1 MIVKC
6 MRPQNPNFSEEK
18 MGLISAKKSIKTMV
32 PYNGPA
38 LVDSSVLVGRTFK
51 QKPVLKMSGFF
62 YHFPTTNL
70 PFLLTFPKPEKSR
83 NFGKKWQSFGH
94 YNFAIFSTTIYIFRS
109 KSMSQ

>member
-51 QKPVLKMSGFF
+51 EPLS
-62 YHFPTTNL
+62 
-70 PFLLTFPKPEKSR
+70 
-83 NFGKKWQSFGH
+83 
-94 YNFAIFSTTIYIFRS
+94 
-109 KSMSQ
+109 

>member
-38 LVDSSVLVGRTFK
+38 LVEGSVLVGRTFK
-51 QKPVLKMSGFF
+51 QKPVLKKSGCFF
-62 YHFPTTNL
+62 II
-70 PFLLTFPKPEKSR
+70 SR
-83 NFGKKWQSFGH
+83 RQIPNFYSL
-94 YNFAIFSTTIYIFRS
+94 S
-109 KSMSQ
+109 

>member
-38 LVDSSVLVGRTFK
+38 LVEGSVLVGRTFRNHAK
-51 QKPVLKMSGFF
+51 AWFF
-62 YHFPTTNL
+62 CAQISRTCMLFPTIRL
-70 PFLLTFPKPEKSR
+70 GRTFR
-83 NFGKKWQSFGH
+83 NPRGYLGGFYK
-94 YNFAIFSTTIYIFRS
+94 AITTIF
-109 KSMSQ
+109 

>member
-38 LVDSSVLVGRTFK
+38 LVEGSVLVGRTFK
-51 QKPVLKMSGFF
+51 QS
-62 YHFPTTNL
+62 
-70 PFLLTFPKPEKSR
+70 
-83 NFGKKWQSFGH
+83 
-94 YNFAIFSTTIYIFRS
+94 
-109 KSMSQ
+109 

>member
-38 LVDSSVLVGRTFK
+38 RVEGSVLVGRT
-51 QKPVLKMSGFF
+51 S
-62 YHFPTTNL
+62 
-70 PFLLTFPKPEKSR
+70 
-83 NFGKKWQSFGH
+83 
-94 YNFAIFSTTIYIFRS
+94 
-109 KSMSQ
+109 

>member
-38 LVDSSVLVGRTFK
+38 LVEGSVLVGRTFK
-51 QKPVLKMSGFF
+51 EP
-62 YHFPTTNL
+62 
-70 PFLLTFPKPEKSR
+70 LL
-83 NFGKKWQSFGH
+83 
-94 YNFAIFSTTIYIFRS
+94 
-109 KSMSQ
+109 

>member
-38 LVDSSVLVGRTFK
+38 LVEGSVLVGRIFNNV
-51 QKPVLKMSGFF
+51 PVLKKNGFF
-62 YHFPTTNL
+62 
-70 PFLLTFPKPEKSR
+70 
-83 NFGKKWQSFGH
+83 
-94 YNFAIFSTTIYIFRS
+94 IIFRR
-109 KSMSQ
+109 

>member
-38 LVDSSVLVGRTFK
+38 LVEGSVLVGRKT
-51 QKPVLKMSGFF
+51 LKK
-62 YHFPTTNL
+62 
-70 PFLLTFPKPEKSR
+70 PFLQREM
-83 NFGKKWQSFGH
+83 
-94 YNFAIFSTTIYIFRS
+94 AFSYTSSTVFFR
-109 KSMSQ
+109 QNEQNEQNLVYC

>member
-38 LVDSSVLVGRTFK
+38 LVEGSVLVGRTFRK
-51 QKPVLKMSGFF
+51 RAILRREWFFF
-62 YHFPTTNL
+62 YAFQTV
-70 PFLLTFPKPEKSR
+70 
-83 NFGKKWQSFGH
+83 
-94 YNFAIFSTTIYIFRS
+94 FRE
-109 KSMSQ
+109 QNEQN

>member
-38 LVDSSVLVGRTFK
+38 LVEGSVLVGRTF
-51 QKPVLKMSGFF
+51 QNIPVLRRERVFSYTSSSTLFEQNEQN
-62 YHFPTTNL
+62 YANL
-70 PFLLTFPKPEKSR
+70 V
-83 NFGKKWQSFGH
+83 
-94 YNFAIFSTTIYIFRS
+94 YC
-109 KSMSQ
+109 

>member
-38 LVDSSVLVGRTFK
+38 LVEGSVLVGRKTLKKPFLRREMAFSYTSSSCFFK
-51 QKPVLKMSGFF
+51 QHKQQ
-62 YHFPTTNL
+62 
-70 PFLLTFPKPEKSR
+70 E
-83 NFGKKWQSFGH
+83 Q
-94 YNFAIFSTTIYIFRS
+94 
-109 KSMSQ
+109 

>member
-6 MRPQNPNFSEEK
+6 MRPQNPNFLEEK

-51 QKPVLKMSGFF
+51 QKPVLKKSGYFF
-62 YHFPTTNL
+62 II
-70 PFLLTFPKPEKSR
+70 SR
-83 NFGKKWQSFGH
+83 RQIPNFYSLF
-94 YNFAIFSTTIYIFRS
+94 
-109 KSMSQ
+109 

>member
-38 LVDSSVLVGRTFK
+38 LVEGSVLVGRTFK
-51 QKPVLKMSGFF
+51 EPLLEWFLFF
-62 YHFPTTNL
+62 CRRNIIIRHKWLISCCSF
-70 PFLLTFPKPEKSR
+70 SR
-83 NFGKKWQSFGH
+83 NFPACAPS
-94 YNFAIFSTTIYIFRS
+94 ICV
-109 KSMSQ
+109 

>member
-38 LVDSSVLVGRTFK
+38 LVEGSVLVGRK
-51 QKPVLKMSGFF
+51 YEKRHGVS
-62 YHFPTTNL
+62 
-70 PFLLTFPKPEKSR
+70 FLGIESR
-83 NFGKKWQSFGH
+83 NDVFLQKTEMRRGRVTLPQKAM
-94 YNFAIFSTTIYIFRS
+94 Y
-109 KSMSQ
+109 M

>member
-38 LVDSSVLVGRTFK
+38 LVEGSVLVGRTIIKTTARWFFCIYQKTLKYLK
-51 QKPVLKMSGFF
+51 QTLYLKYEKILSVFRFYFFTISPASGD
-62 YHFPTTNL
+62 
-70 PFLLTFPKPEKSR
+70 
-83 NFGKKWQSFGH
+83 G
-94 YNFAIFSTTIYIFRS
+94 RS
-109 KSMSQ
+109 VGNRC

>member
-38 LVDSSVLVGRTFK
+38 LVEGSVLVGRTFRK
-51 QKPVLKMSGFF
+51 RAILRRAWFFF
-62 YHFPTTNL
+62 YAFPTM
-70 PFLLTFPKPEKSR
+70 
-83 NFGKKWQSFGH
+83 
-94 YNFAIFSTTIYIFRS
+94 FRE
-109 KSMSQ
+109 QNEQN

>member
-38 LVDSSVLVGRTFK
+38 LVEGSVLVGRTFK
-51 QKPVLKMSGFF
+51 NHAKAWFF
-62 YHFPTTNL
+62 CAHNRTCM
-70 PFLLTFPKPEKSR
+70 PFF
-83 NFGKKWQSFGH
+83 
-94 YNFAIFSTTIYIFRS
+94 TIRPWARF
-109 KSMSQ
+109 

>member
-38 LVDSSVLVGRTFK
+38 LVEGSVLVGRTLSDDSVVKNVVKILKSLFK
-51 QKPVLKMSGFF
+51 IGIF
-62 YHFPTTNL
+62 YFIQILIILRKKNSSFL
-70 PFLLTFPKPEKSR
+70 PLF
-83 NFGKKWQSFGH
+83 QH
-94 YNFAIFSTTIYIFRS
+94 
-109 KSMSQ
+109 

>member
-38 LVDSSVLVGRTFK
+38 LVEGSVLVGRKTLK
-51 QKPVLKMSGFF
+51 KTISQTRVVLFLYF
-62 YHFPTTNL
+62 YDEVFYA
-70 PFLLTFPKPEKSR
+70 
-83 NFGKKWQSFGH
+83 KK
-94 YNFAIFSTTIYIFRS
+94 AKLAKKYI
-109 KSMSQ
+109 